1 MFWFMITAS
10 ALYFG
15 HYCYFSRE
23 ESILPI
29 TDTIYSFAN
38 LSVYPLYYTYIKHIT
53 SNKLNIRHILLCL
66 LPAMLVAIGN
76 AIAYILEPVDTCS
89 KFIHNYL
96 YHETISFSSGNFWL
110 PMLHSIAR
118 IIFPI
123 QVIICLYL
131 GTKKIKAFNN
141 QLKDIYSDT
150 EARDLSVINILITLM
165 IVASIGSIALSL
177 LSKSYFSNNQTILVF
192 PSIAFST
199 LLFLIGHDAYHRQFT
214 AADIQREIPE
224 IRLAAIEDND
234 NSSTKEGAPV
244 MSEQNHTIA
253 NVPHDLAD
261 KLLALLRDEKLYL
274 IPDLKIT
281 DIAQRLQTNRNYT
294 YYAITVELKTTFA
307 DLINSMRIEYAQQIL
322 TTNPHINMYELM
334 SQSGY
339 SSESTFF
346 RNFKKITGKTP
357 KIWIEDNNL

>member
-1 MFWFMITAS
+1 MAS

-29 TDTIYSFAN
+29 TDTIYSLAN
-38 LSVYPLYYTYIKHIT
+38 LSVYPLYYTYIKNIT
-53 SNKLNIRHILLCL
+53 SNKLNIRHILLYL
-66 LPAMLVAIGN
+66 LPAMLVAVGN
-76 AIAYILEPVDTCS
+76 AIAYALEPEDTRS
-89 KFIHNYL
+89 KFIHDYL

-110 PMLHSIAR
+110 PMLHSMAR

-123 QVIICLYL
+123 QVIICLYF

-150 EARDLSVINILITLM
+150 EARDLSIINILITLM
-165 IVASIGSIALSL
+165 LVTSIGSIALSL
-177 LSKSYFSNNQTILVF
+177 LSKSYFSDNQTILVF

-224 IRLAAIEDND
+224 IQLAAIEDND
-234 NSSTKEGAPV
+234 TDAPTSKEESSAMP
-244 MSEQNHTIA
+244 EQNHSMA

-261 KLLALLRDEKLYL
+261 KLLVLLRDEKLYL

-307 DLINSMRIEYAQQIL
+307 DLVNSMRIEYAQQIL

-334 SQSGY
+334 TQSGY

-357 KIWIEDNNL
+357 KMWIEESNL